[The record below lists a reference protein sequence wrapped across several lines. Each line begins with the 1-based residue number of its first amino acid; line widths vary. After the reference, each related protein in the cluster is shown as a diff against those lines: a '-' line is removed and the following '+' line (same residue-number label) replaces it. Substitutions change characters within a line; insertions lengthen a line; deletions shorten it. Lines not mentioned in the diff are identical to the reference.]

1 MNAYRVTGV
10 RPDSHRAVRQIVT
23 AKTDIAKAKNR
34 LNVVFGARKAEM
46 QVELVEIPTT
56 KKELIAFINDEIKA
70 AQA

>member
-1 MNAYRVTGV
+1 MNAYKVTGTN
-10 RPDSHRAVRQIVT
+10 PANSKSVRQIVT
-23 AKTDIAKAKNR
+23 AKADIAKAKNR

-56 KKELIAFINDEIKA
+56 KKELVVFINDLIKE